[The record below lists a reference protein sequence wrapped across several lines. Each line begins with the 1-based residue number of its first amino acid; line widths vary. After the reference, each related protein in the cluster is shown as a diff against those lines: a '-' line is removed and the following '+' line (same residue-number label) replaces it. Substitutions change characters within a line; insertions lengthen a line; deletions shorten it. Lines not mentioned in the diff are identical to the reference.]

1 MAEARR
7 GKEAPPRLPYLRRRY
22 AAGDQ
27 NRFADGRPRIAE
39 LGCGLIAL
47 SDLLLYLR
55 GIGSSG
61 CVQRGA
67 VPLRCGGAYSGYVCA
82 LNRRAAVRPLIGL
95 NGLSMARAFNRYAKK
110 RGWRRRA
117 RWAKLSDIQLLETVR
132 RMLAE
137 DIPAIL
143 SVGPGFSGEGGARGI
158 KLFEMR
164 EEDGAFAGA
173 PVHAGEV
180 ENHYM
185 TAIGMTR
192 IGGREYFRVVSWGRC
207 YLISVEE
214 YLRGREKLPLFGTLF
229 SSVLEIRQSGD
240 RSRLFAFR
248 L

>member
-22 AAGDQ
+22 TAGDQ
-27 NRFADGRPRIAE
+27 NRFADRKPRIAA

-61 CVQRGA
+61 CVPRGA
-67 VPLRCGGAYSGYVCA
+67 VSLRCGGAYSGYVCA

-95 NGLSMARAFNRYAKK
+95 NGLSMARTFNRYAKK
-110 RGWRRRA
+110 RGWRCRA
-117 RWAKLSDIQLLETVR
+117 RWAKLSDVQLLETVR

-164 EEDGAFAGA
+164 EEDEAFAGA
-173 PVHAGEV
+173 PVRAGEV
-180 ENHYM
+180 GNHYM
-185 TAIGMTR
+185 TAIGMIR